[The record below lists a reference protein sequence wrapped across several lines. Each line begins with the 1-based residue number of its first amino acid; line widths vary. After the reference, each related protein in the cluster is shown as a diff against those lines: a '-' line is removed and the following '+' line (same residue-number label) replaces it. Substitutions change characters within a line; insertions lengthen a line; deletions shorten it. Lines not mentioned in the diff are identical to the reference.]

1 MRQGRAQG
9 TPGNGPEHLSKQP
22 RVWVAEGRVN
32 VAGSP
37 GKQLDLWAPLHL
49 LACSQAGNGAVRELR
64 PGRLGQG
71 FFVDHL
77 APQTLIQPSV
87 ASADSH
93 IFQIISAKK
102 KVRQPHFVLF
112 CLFSLP

>member
-22 RVWVAEGRVN
+22 R
-32 VAGSP
+32 
-37 GKQLDLWAPLHL
+37 DLWAPLHL
-49 LACSQAGNGAVRELR
+49 LACSQAGNGGVRELR

-77 APQTLIQPSV
+77 VPQTLIQPSV

-93 IFQIISAKK
+93 IFQITSAKK
-102 KVRQPHFVLF
+102 KVRQCHFAF
-112 CLFSLP
+112 ILFSLP